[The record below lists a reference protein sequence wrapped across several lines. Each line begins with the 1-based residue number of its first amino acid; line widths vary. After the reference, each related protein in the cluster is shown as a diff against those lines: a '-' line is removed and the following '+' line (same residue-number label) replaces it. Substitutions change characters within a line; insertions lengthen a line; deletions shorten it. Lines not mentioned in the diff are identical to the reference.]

1 MEGKP
6 QQEYNNRLEY
16 IRSIKEKLS
25 KQYRWLALARLGI
38 FLLTL
43 VLIYFAVNWGY
54 TALSII
60 LVSGI
65 AVFLFVVRQH
75 LKMGSRISHLEK
87 IKKINEDELKALDHD
102 FGHFDPGAEF
112 ISHEHPYASDLDI
125 FGKGSVFQFINRTST
140 FRGKSMLASWLASY
154 QPDAGAIEKRQ
165 QAVRELSVEKFWRE
179 EFRATGYEAEEK
191 REDSDELIR
200 WVDEPAEF
208 HRPAVLAWLIIIPV
222 LGIATITFVALGS
235 IPAIALLF
243 FLGISLSVS
252 ARYKK
257 LIDKKHRNLGRR
269 ATIIEK
275 YSRLLTLIENMDF
288 NSSLLKEIKSS
299 MGDKELMPG
308 KRVKKLYHILNAFDT
323 RLNLI
328 AGFLLN
334 TFFLW
339 DMIQARR
346 LENWV
351 AENKGFLPEWIAAV
365 AEIDSLASLANF
377 RYNYPET
384 TFPEPGHDDDFIIDG
399 EGLGHP
405 IIPEKDLVRN
415 PVLVNG
421 GGKFQIITGAN
432 MAGKSTYLRT
442 VGVNLVLAM
451 AGAPVSAKRF
461 IFSPVRI
468 MTSIRTSD
476 SLLKNES
483 YFYAE
488 LKRLGQ
494 IIGTLESGERLFIL
508 LDEILKGTNSK
519 DKQAGS
525 MELMKKLLNYKAYG
539 LVATHDLALGEL
551 EQEYPGEITN
561 RSFEV
566 VIRDDQLVFDYK
578 IRDGIARQMNATFLM
593 KKMGIT

>member
-6 QQEYNNRLEY
+6 QKDYNVRLQQ
-16 IRSIKEKLS
+16 ISSIKEKLMGW
-25 KQYRWLALARLGI
+25 YRWLAFARLVI

-43 VLIYFAVNWGY
+43 VLIYFAVGWGY
-54 TALSII
+54 TALTII
-60 LVSGI
+60 LFSGI
-65 AVFLFVVRQH
+65 AAFLFVVRQH
-75 LKMGSRISHLEK
+75 LKMGARISHLENL
-87 IKKINEDELKALDHD
+87 KKINEGELKALGHNFDH
-102 FGHFDPGAEF
+102 FGPGVEF
-112 ISHEHPYASDLDI
+112 IDYEHPYTSDLDI

-140 FRGKSMLASWLASY
+140 FRGKSLLARWLAFFE
-154 QPDAGAIEKRQ
+154 PNAEAIGKRQ
-165 QAVRELSVEKFWRE
+165 QAVEELSEEKSWRE
-179 EFRATGYEAEEK
+179 EFRATGYEVEEK
-191 REDSDELIR
+191 REDADELIR

-208 HRPAVLAWLIIIPV
+208 HRPVVLAWLIIIPV
-222 LGIATITFVALGS
+222 LGAATITFVAVGS
-235 IPAIALLF
+235 FPAIALLL

-252 ARYKK
+252 AKYKK

-269 ATIIEK
+269 AAIIEK
-275 YSRLLTLIENMDF
+275 YSRLLTLIENKEFD
-288 NSSLLKEIKSS
+288 SALLREVKSS
-299 MGDKELMPG
+299 MGDKGLMPG

-323 RLNLI
+323 RLNLV

-334 TFFLW
+334 AFFLW

-365 AEIDSLASLANF
+365 AEMDALASLANYK
-377 RYNYPET
+377 YNYPET
-384 TFPEPGHDDDFIIDG
+384 TFPELSHDDFIIDG
-399 EGLGHP
+399 EELGHP
-405 IIPEKDLVRN
+405 LIPGKDLVRN
-415 PVLVNG
+415 PVLING
-421 GGKFQIITGAN
+421 GGKFHIITGAN

-451 AGAPVSAKRF
+451 AGAPVSAKKF
-461 IFSPVRI
+461 VFSPVKI

-494 IIGTLESGERLFIL
+494 IIETLESGERLFIL

-525 MELMKKLLNYKAYG
+525 MELMKKLLGYKAYG

-561 RSFEV
+561 KSFEV
-566 VIRDDQLVFDYK
+566 VIEDDQLVFDYK
-578 IRDGIARQMNATFLM
+578 VRDGIATQMNATFLM

>member
-1 MEGKP
+1 MESKP

-25 KQYRWLALARLGI
+25 EQHRWLALARLGI

-75 LKMGSRISHLEK
+75 LKMGSRISHLENLK
-87 IKKINEDELKALDHD
+87 NINEDELKALDHD

-140 FRGKSMLASWLASY
+140 FRGKSMLATWLASY

-165 QAVRELSVEKFWRE
+165 RAVEELATEKSWRE
-179 EFRATGYEAEEK
+179 EFRATGYEVEEK

-222 LGIATITFVALGS
+222 LGLATITFVALGS
-235 IPAIALLF
+235 IPAVALLF

-275 YSRLLTLIENMDF
+275 YSRLLTLIENKDF

-323 RLNLI
+323 RLNLV

-346 LENWV
+346 LENWI
-351 AENKGFLPEWIAAV
+351 AENKKFLPEWVTAV
-365 AEIDSLASLANF
+365 AEMDALASLANY
-377 RYNYPET
+377 RYNHPEN
-384 TFPEPGHDDDFIIDG
+384 TFPKLSHDDFIING
-399 EGLGHP
+399 EELGHP
-405 IIPEKDLVRN
+405 LIPEKDLVRN
-415 PVLVNG
+415 PVSVNG

-442 VGVNLVLAM
+442 VGVNLILAM
-451 AGAPVSAKRF
+451 AGAPVSAKKF
-461 IFSPVRI
+461 VFSPVRI

-494 IIGTLESGERLFIL
+494 IIEMLESGERLFIL

-525 MELMKKLLNYKAYG
+525 MELMKKLLKYEAYG

-551 EQEYPGEITN
+551 ETEYPGEIAN

-566 VIRDDQLVFDYK
+566 VIKDDRLVFDYK

-593 KKMGIT
+593 KKMKIT